1 MNLEAVEYIIRR
13 CQNLLKRPSGT
24 SKVKNEYHYWVNW
37 LNKELKNFKKLNELE
52 RLKIKTLIDKNKELK
67 KDLLKF

>member
-1 MNLEAVEYIIRR
+1 MNLEAVEYVIRR

-37 LNKELKNFKKLNELE
+37 LNKGLKN
-52 RLKIKTLIDKNKELK
+52 
-67 KDLLKF
+67 